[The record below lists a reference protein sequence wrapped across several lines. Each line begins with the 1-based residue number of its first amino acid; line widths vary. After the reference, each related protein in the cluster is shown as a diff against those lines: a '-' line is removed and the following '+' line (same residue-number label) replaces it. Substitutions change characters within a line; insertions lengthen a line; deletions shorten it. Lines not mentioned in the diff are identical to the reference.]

1 MPPLLRDMLATVQV
15 RGKVGGVGCSQRMLN
30 AGVHLQ
36 HRFEPLVG
44 SAAPAADRGES
55 LDVAADLTFMDRM
68 VQAGR
73 LTERE
78 AEALRTAADASE
90 FNHAVR
96 EIRARHAGVKLDEAV
111 ADGSMTRSE
120 ADNLLDRLRQGEHGV
135 GIRSRLRSLRA
146 HGRRDH
152 G

>member
-1 MPPLLRDMLATVQV
+1 MDSEARRELEWGRRDRILGA
-15 RGKVGGVGCSQRMLN
+15 L
-30 AGVHLQ
+30 
-36 HRFEPLVG
+36 
-44 SAAPAADRGES
+44 
-55 LDVAADLTFMDRM
+55 DRM

-78 AEALRTAADASE
+78 AEALRSAADASE

-96 EIRARHAGVKLDEAV
+96 EIRGRHAGVKLAAAV
-111 ADGSMTRSE
+111 ADGSMTRSD
-120 ADNLLDRLRQGEHGV
+120 ADNLLDRLRQGEHGS
-135 GIRSRLRSLRA
+135 GLRSRLRSLRG